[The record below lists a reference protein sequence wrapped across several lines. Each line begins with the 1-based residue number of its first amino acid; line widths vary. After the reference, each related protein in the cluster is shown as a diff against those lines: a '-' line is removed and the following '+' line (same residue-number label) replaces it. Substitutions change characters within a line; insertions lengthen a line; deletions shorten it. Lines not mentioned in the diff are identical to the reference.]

1 MYFLIRKRFF
11 SKAEKRENGVELL
24 THKTKWPR
32 DRLVM
37 TFFQKFGSY
46 FSSLLWEKKTK
57 FETIYENW
65 QSVELTL
72 LRPLLVGHYQSV
84 IYAGQQIVDGS
95 FDRFLKTTFSE

>member
-37 TFFQKFGSY
+37 TFFKSFVHI
-46 FSSLLWEKKTK
+46 FRRPREKKTK
-57 FETIYENW
+57 FEIDHLQKLAKCRTHA
-65 QSVELTL
+65 T
-72 LRPLLVGHYQSV
+72 
-84 IYAGQQIVDGS
+84 
-95 FDRFLKTTFSE
+95 